1 MIGILVLYY
10 GSLYQFLLHC
20 TYGQDQV
27 LEIIPGNEEQIKS
40 LVELEAEEH
49 LQASVFQSR
58 YSPTTHVQ
66 VPFVSIQAV
75 KGFLESQGIV
85 YSIMIEDVQVLLDK
99 EYEEMLIREWNGNF
113 NFEAYLILEEIFQ
126 EMNNLIT
133 DHPGLES
140 KVNIGYAFENWSIN
154 VFKFSTG
161 GDKPAIWLDAAI
173 HAREWVTQAT
183 ALWISNKIASDYGND
198 PSITLILDVMDI
210 FLLPVTNP
218 DGSVFSQT
226 QVKLYWQKTQSK
238 VPGSLCIG
246 VDPSRNWDAGFG
258 ASSNP
263 CSYSYH
269 GPGANSEVEVKS
281 VVDFIKSHGNFKAF
295 ITFHSYSQLL
305 LFPYGYTC
313 DRANKVAQKAAQ
325 SLTSLHGTKYKVGP
339 ICSVISNGGSI
350 DWSYDSGIKYS
361 FAFELREAGQYDFL
375 LPANQILPIAEETWL
390 DHPY

>member
-1 MIGILVLYY
+1 MRLILLFWCPF
-10 GSLYQFLLHC
+10 GAHLLLRTIC
-20 TYGQDQV
+20 GVNQV

-154 VFKFSTG
+154 VFKVHRCK
-161 GDKPAIWLDAAI
+161 GDQKNPKKPLN
-173 HAREWVTQAT
+173 E
-183 ALWISNKIASDYGND
+183 
-198 PSITLILDVMDI
+198 
-210 FLLPVTNP
+210 
-218 DGSVFSQT
+218 
-226 QVKLYWQKTQSK
+226 
-238 VPGSLCIG
+238 
-246 VDPSRNWDAGFG
+246 
-258 ASSNP
+258 
-263 CSYSYH
+263 
-269 GPGANSEVEVKS
+269 KS
-281 VVDFIKSHGNFKAF
+281 
-295 ITFHSYSQLL
+295 
-305 LFPYGYTC
+305 
-313 DRANKVAQKAAQ
+313 
-325 SLTSLHGTKYKVGP
+325 
-339 ICSVISNGGSI
+339 
-350 DWSYDSGIKYS
+350 
-361 FAFELREAGQYDFL
+361 
-375 LPANQILPIAEETWL
+375 
-390 DHPY
+390 